1 MTTGKV
7 DQVIAAL
14 KVAKGPGDVWRALSQ
29 DTMLLVGLVAVLAIL
44 LLILRIYL
52 WPHINPFKSQW
63 YADTKKWVGETVA
76 WFQSPTLPGQPKK
89 GVYPYAKVLY
99 PTYR

>member
-1 MTTGKV
+1 MATGKV

-14 KVAKGPGDVWRALSQ
+14 RMAKGPGDVWRALSQ
-29 DTMLLVGLVAVLAIL
+29 DTMLLIGLVAIVAIL

-52 WPHINPFKSQW
+52 WPQINPFKSKW
-63 YADTKKWVGETVA
+63 YADIKAWVGSWTA
-76 WFQSPTLPGQPKK
+76 PTLPGQPKK